1 MRGASHWWHIIALA
15 GALSIATSAIA
26 QEVPSATE
34 QSARSEL
41 PDGFWLTTP
50 YPEFTLPLGE
60 EGSITLSLRNNGL
73 PPQRAELE
81 VNGLPE
87 GWTARLTGAG
97 RDVRAAMVGPDEV
110 RDLTLNLV
118 PPDDASAG
126 EYAFEVVARS
136 ETGTVT
142 LPLRVALTEEAA
154 GGVKLTPEL
163 PALRGSPTSNFQFRI
178 KIANESGEDAL
189 FNLAAQAPEGLR
201 TTFKRGFGSEEIT
214 GIPVAAGATETVTLE
229 VRPMPGLP
237 AGRYP
242 VRVATLAG
250 DLSGEAELSLEVTG
264 TPDLQLVGPQERLSG
279 ATTAGEAT
287 TFPFTLQ
294 STGSAPAQN
303 VKLAATPPS
312 GWEVTFEPE
321 EIPVIEPGA
330 VQDVAVTIKPSEK
343 AIAGDYMVSLRVN
356 ADGVSESAQFRAT
369 VNTST
374 MWGIAGIGVIGI
386 AVLIL
391 VFAVLRY
398 GRR

>member
-1 MRGASHWWHIIALA
+1 MKGTSHWWHVVALA
-15 GALSIATSAIA
+15 GALAIATPVGA
-26 QEVPSATE
+26 QEAPASS
-34 QSARSEL
+34 QSNDL

-50 YPEFTLPLGE
+50 YPEFALPLGE
-60 EGSITLSLRNNGL
+60 EGNITLSLRNSGL

-81 VNGLPE
+81 VSGLPA
-87 GWTARLTGAG
+87 GWEANLTGAG
-97 RDVRAAMVGPDEV
+97 KGVSAAMVGPDEV

-118 PPDDASAG
+118 PPENAAPG
-126 EYAFEVVARS
+126 AYPFQVAATS
-136 ETGTVT
+136 EQGTVT
-142 LPLRVALTEEAA
+142 LPLQVELTEDAA
-154 GGVKLTPEL
+154 GGVTLTPEL

-178 KIANESGEDAL
+178 KVANESGEDAL
-189 FNLAAQAPEGLR
+189 FNLAAQVPEGLR

-229 VRPMPGLP
+229 VKPMPGLP

-242 VRVATLAG
+242 VKVATLAG
-250 DLSGEAELSLEVTG
+250 DVSAEAELSLEVTG
-264 TPDLQLVGPQERLSG
+264 TPELDLIGPQERLSG
-279 ATTAGEAT
+279 SATAGEAT

-294 STGSAPAQN
+294 SSGSAPAQN

-321 EIPVIEPGA
+321 EIPVIEPGT
-330 VQDVAVTIKPSEK
+330 VQEVGVTIKPSEK

-356 ADGVSESAQFRAT
+356 GDGISESAQFRTT

-374 MWGIAGIGVIGI
+374 IWGMAGIGVIGM